1 VKTEREVA
9 EAAVVVEEAEVNEAP
24 GEVLMVKKDQK
35 EEEEEVV
42 KEVPGEVLTVKQE
55 VVIEGEV
62 IEEEVT
68 EEEEPGE
75 VEETMALMPKDLKL
89 SKLVVTEILEEEAEE
104 EVPGEVLTA
113 KKEEVVT
120 EGEEPTVNKEAD
132 IEVVIE
138 EEEIDHQEEVLV
150 KSKKEIFLELPLPPL
165 CQPRLR
171 NE

>member
-1 VKTEREVA
+1 M
-9 EAAVVVEEAEVNEAP
+9 VVEEAEVNEAP
-24 GEVLMVKKDQK
+24 GEVLTVKKDQK

-62 IEEEVT
+62 IEEEVK

-138 EEEIDHQEEVLV
+138 VVIEEEEIDHQEEVLV